1 MPLIEGC
8 SKEAVKKNIEKL
20 VEDEGYD
27 RDRAVA
33 IAAEKARE
41 NIDKCGSERKTEL
54 MNGEL
59 T

>member
-8 SKEAVKKNIEKL
+8 SKEAVENNIEKL
-20 VEDEGYD
+20 VGEGYS
-27 RDRAVA
+27 RDQAVA

-41 NIDKCGSERKTEL
+41 NIKKCGSERKKEL
-54 MNGEL
+54 RNGEL

>member
-8 SKEAVKKNIEKL
+8 SKEAVNKNIAKL
-20 VEDEGYD
+20 VDEG
-27 RDRAVA
+27 RSREQAVA

-41 NIDKCGSERKTEL
+41 NIDKCSSKRKIEL

>member
-8 SKEAVKKNIEKL
+8 SKEAVEKNIEKL
-20 VEDEGYD
+20 VDEGYD
-27 RDRAVA
+27 RDQAVA

-41 NIDKCGSERKTEL
+41 NINKCGSERQTEL

>member
-8 SKEAVKKNIEKL
+8 SKKAVKKNIEKL
-20 VEDEGYD
+20 VEEGKD
-27 RDRAVA
+27 RDQAVA